1 MSVISKR
8 FSKGRLA
15 SHAIMLLACAAVLA
29 PLLWVLSL
37 SLQGP
42 GAAFSFPPHFLPTP
56 PILANYPAAWSAEP
70 FGRMYINSIVVAG
83 GIILGQLF
91 TTAMGAYALTRIEF
105 RGRRAVFMV
114 ILSTMMVPIQLTFIP
129 AFLIL
134 SRLNWIDTYQALIV
148 PFIASGFGIFLLRQS
163 FMQVPMALID
173 AARMDGAS
181 HWAILRHVMVPLA
194 RPAIITLAVLN
205 FVFHYNQF
213 FWPLIVTNSN
223 DMRTLPVGL
232 ASMVLSSGT
241 GGTQWNQLM
250 AADVFT
256 LVPLIALFSLGQ
268 KYLTQT
274 PMTAGVK

>member
-1 MSVISKR
+1 
-8 FSKGRLA
+8 
-15 SHAIMLLACAAVLA
+15 
-29 PLLWVLSL
+29 
-37 SLQGP
+37 
-42 GAAFSFPPHFLPTP
+42 
-56 PILANYPAAWSAEP
+56 
-70 FGRMYINSIVVAG
+70 MYINSIVVAG